1 MTDVQ
6 ALSDTTWEAAVTRSN
21 GPVLVLFHAPWA
33 GPALLALDT
42 FEDVEV
48 LVNEGKL
55 NVRLGTFDIDDNPH
69 IPRRF
74 GLKSVP
80 SFMLFD
86 GDVLKKIK
94 VGHIPA
100 EIIMEMVQ

>member
-1 MTDVQ
+1 MLQ
-6 ALSDTTWEAAVTRSN
+6 AMSDATWEASVTQSN

-33 GPALLALDT
+33 GPALLALKT
-42 FEDVEV
+42 FETVDD
-48 LVNEGKL
+48 LVNKDKL

-69 IPRRF
+69 TPSRF

-80 SFMLFD
+80 AFMLFD

-100 EIIMEMVQ
+100 ETIMEMVQ

>member
-1 MTDVQ
+1 MACQT
-6 ALSDTTWEAAVTRSN
+6 LSDATWEANVTRSN

-33 GPALLALDT
+33 GPALLALMQFIVASEEVDK
-42 FEDVEV
+42 DV
-48 LVNEGKL
+48 
-55 NVRLGTFDIDDNPH
+55 NVRFGTFDIDNNPH
-69 IPRRF
+69 IPHKF

-100 EIIMEMVQ
+100 KIIMEMVA